1 MRFARLAGLSG
12 IGFVL
17 LLLGGNL
24 VLVSAGFPNPSDAV
38 GFDEIAAVHA
48 DESDALRLTSA
59 LLPTAWLL
67 ATIFAA
73 GVFAALWRHDRV
85 RGEGWAMVGLAGILM
100 QCVAFTSVGASRLAV
115 ATAAPHDPGAVA
127 GLWGLHN
134 ALFGFNQIFLATALL
149 GLSVSGRRAGLG
161 TRWHAAVGVL
171 GAALLFLAA
180 TTSPYGT
187 DGVNPLSLFGLVGW
201 LLWLIWIVAYSLLLI
216 RGADRPAQGH
226 AVAGGLSPHPVS
238 H

>member
-1 MRFARLAGLSG
+1 MRFTRLAGLSG

-24 VLVSAGFPNPSDAV
+24 ALVSAGFPTPSDAV
-38 GFDEIAAVHA
+38 GFDEIARLHA
-48 DESDALRLTSA
+48 GASDALRLTSA

-73 GVFAALWRHDRV
+73 GVFAALWRHDRI
-85 RGEGWAMVGLAGILM
+85 RGDGWAVVGLAGILM
-100 QCVAFTSVGASRLAV
+100 QCVAFAGVGAARLAV
-115 ATAAPHDPGAVA
+115 ATTATHDPGTASQDLGAVA

-149 GLSVSGRRAGLG
+149 GLSVSGRRAGLVS
-161 TRWHAAVGVL
+161 RWHAAVGLL

-180 TTSPYGT
+180 TTSPYGA
-187 DGVNPLSLFGLVGW
+187 DGANPLALFGLVGW
-201 LLWLIWIVAYSLLLI
+201 LLWLVWIVGYSVVLI
-216 RGADRPAQGH
+216 RGVEEEVPSALTTP
-226 AVAGGLSPHPVS
+226 
-238 H
+238 